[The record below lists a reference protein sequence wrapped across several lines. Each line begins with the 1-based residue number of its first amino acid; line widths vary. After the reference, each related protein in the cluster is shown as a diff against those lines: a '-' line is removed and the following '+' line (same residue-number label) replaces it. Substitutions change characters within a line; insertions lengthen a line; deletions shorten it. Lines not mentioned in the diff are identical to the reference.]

1 MKKASWHAENGHNGR
16 NQEEKVQNKDNVSW
30 GKQAGTLKMDIM
42 EEIKKKK
49 SKIER
54 SYREEGKLARWKWT

>member
-1 MKKASWHAENGHNGR
+1 M
-16 NQEEKVQNKDNVSW
+16 Q
-30 GKQAGTLKMDIM
+30 KMDIM

-54 SYREEGKLARWKWT
+54 SYREEGKLAR

>member
-1 MKKASWHAENGHNGR
+1 M
-16 NQEEKVQNKDNVSW
+16 Q
-30 GKQAGTLKMDIM
+30 KMDIM

-54 SYREEGKLARWKWT
+54 AYREESKLAR